1 MLLLSIDLETTGL
14 DPNTCQILEVG
25 AVLFDPANP
34 GFRWQFFESLVY
46 DSCPIVG
53 DPFALALNRDIL
65 QSIADKAVSIT
76 SYSIPGKLSE
86 FVRSHTDE
94 KVTICGK
101 NFDAFDGRFLAKLPG
116 WGMFTCFER
125 RTLDLGALFYDPA
138 TGVPSLGMIK
148 TKCGLGNSIAHRA
161 LQDAQDVAS
170 CISWL
175 YRG

>member
-14 DPNTCQILEVG
+14 DPDTCQILEVG
-25 AVLFDPANP
+25 AVLFNPANP

-46 DSCPIVG
+46 DGGPIVG
-53 DPFALALNRDIL
+53 GPYALALNRDIL
-65 QSIADKAVSIT
+65 QSIADGEATIKAD
-76 SYSIPGKLSE
+76 SIPGRLCG
-86 FVRSHTDE
+86 FVRSHTTE

-101 NFDAFDGRFLAKLPG
+101 NFDAFDGRFLAKLPE
-116 WGMFTCFER
+116 WGIFTCFER